1 MNEQLQKEL
10 LDILRSLKDGASPAW
25 QVLVEQRSAYAW
37 ASFAIYAL
45 LAVAAVIGC
54 ICLALVAVRWSEKK
68 GSGDEVAA
76 PIVASVALGLMA
88 IICAPLAANWL
99 PRAVAPL
106 GEVLGMVVK

>member
-37 ASFAIYAL
+37 ASFSIYAL
-45 LAVAAVIGC
+45 MAVAAVLGC
-54 ICLALVAVRWSEKK
+54 IWTVRVSLRWAGKPDA
-68 GSGDEVAA
+68 GDELAA
-76 PIVASVALGLMA
+76 PIIASAVLGLMA